1 MAILNILT
9 DEDETLRKI
18 CRPNGAVTERTK
30 RLLDDMYETMKLVD
44 GVGLAG
50 PQVGVLR
57 RIAVVDIGEKRY
69 DLVDPVIVQTE
80 GTQVG
85 REGCLSLPDQCG
97 IVERPMKVTVRAT
110 GRDGKEYTVTGEGL
124 LARAFCHEID
134 HLDGILYTD
143 KAQRMLT
150 PEEME
155 QSE

>member
-1 MAILNILT
+1 MALLNILT
-9 DEDETLRKI
+9 DGDETLRKI
-18 CRPNGAVTERTK
+18 CRPVGTVSDRTR
-30 RLLDDMYETMKLVD
+30 RLLDDMYETMKQVN

-57 RIAVVDIGEKRY
+57 RIAVVDVGDKRY

-80 GTQVG
+80 GKQVG
-85 REGCLSLPDQCG
+85 EEGCLSVPDQCG

-110 GRDGKEYTVTGEGL
+110 DRNGTEYTVTGEGF

-155 QSE
+155 QME

>member
-9 DEDETLRKI
+9 DEDETLRKT

-69 DLVDPVIVQTE
+69 DLVDPVIVQAE
-80 GTQVG
+80 GSQVG